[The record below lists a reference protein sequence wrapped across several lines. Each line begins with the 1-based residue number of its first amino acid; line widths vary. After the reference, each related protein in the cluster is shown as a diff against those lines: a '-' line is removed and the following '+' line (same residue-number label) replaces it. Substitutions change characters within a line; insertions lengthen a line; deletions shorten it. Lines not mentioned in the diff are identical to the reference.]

1 MWQAI
6 RSMASSKK
14 AVSAAAG
21 VIVAVALKWG
31 LELDTE
37 SVAAVI
43 SPIVAYILGQGIA
56 DFGKA
61 SR

>member
-1 MWQAI
+1 MLKALLD
-6 RSMASSKK
+6 MVASKK
-14 AVSAAAG
+14 AISAIAG
-21 VIVAVALKWG
+21 VIVAFALKYG

-43 SPIVAYILGQGIA
+43 SPIIAYILGQGVA

-61 SR
+61 AK